1 MHFDYIFCKS
11 QTTFHN
17 TSYSPILAHVKN
29 MVWAQA
35 FLLHQYLRN
44 PESSWVNTTH
54 WVNKEII
61 TPHISKWF
69 QDTINKWKPLK
80 ANTVAWTITKVWKNK
95 TKQKTIACP
104 GLIEKVYLLHK
115 TTLSNWEK
123 WILYLWHWNQHRES
137 RKVKTEKNIIQKKEQ
152 DKTPERPSPQKRR

>member
-80 ANTVAWTITKVWKNK
+80 ANTVAWTITKVWKK
-95 TKQKTIACP
+95 KQNNSLPWPDWKGLSPTQDHSIKLGEVDTLPIALKP
-104 GLIEKVYLLHK
+104 TQRVKKSED
-115 TTLSNWEK
+115 
-123 WILYLWHWNQHRES
+123 
-137 RKVKTEKNIIQKKEQ
+137 RKEYHPKKR
-152 DKTPERPSPQKRR
+152 TR